1 MKIVEAETQQGA
13 IYGLGFIHAMD
24 RLWQLEFTR
33 KLANGRLSEIFGSE
47 TLPIDK
53 YIRTI
58 GVTRMVEKF
67 MNEMSTDDRIIL
79 ENYAAGVNK
88 MVE

>member
-1 MKIVEAETQQGA
+1 
-13 IYGLGFIHAMD
+13 
-24 RLWQLEFTR
+24 
-33 KLANGRLSEIFGSE
+33 
-47 TLPIDK
+47 
-53 YIRTI
+53 
-58 GVTRMVEKF
+58 MVEKF